1 MFFANDTVSAL
12 SRYTSLFSMM
22 VKRDISAR
30 YKGSLLG
37 LFWSAI
43 NPLLLMV
50 VYGFVFGVIFQ
61 ARWPAQGDAEA
72 SFIVLLFC
80 GLIVHMMFSD
90 ILTRST
96 SVVRDNANYV
106 KKVVFPLTIF
116 GGVVSVSALF
126 HFLVSFVVLLLV
138 SGFMGGHVTWHVIF
152 LPVLLLQYLL
162 FCTGVAWLVSVLGV
176 FFKDLTHI
184 IGFISTVFLFTCP
197 IFFPTN
203 YVPEQ
208 FQIVLAVN
216 PLTYYVEAVR
226 GVVAFHSLPTLE
238 MFTTSML
245 VALLTFALGLWFFRK
260 TKGSFADVV

>member
-1 MFFANDTVSAL
+1 MTADTLSAL
-12 SRYTSLFSMM
+12 RRYVSLFSMM
-22 VKRDISAR
+22 VKRDIAAR
-30 YKGSLLG
+30 YKGSWLG

-43 NPLLLMV
+43 NPLLLMI

-61 ARWPAQGDAEA
+61 ARWPTQGDAEV

-80 GLIVHMMFSD
+80 GLIVHMMFAD
-90 ILTRST
+90 VLGRSA

-116 GGVVSVSALF
+116 GGIVSVSALF

-138 SGFMGGHVTWHVIF
+138 SGFMGGHLTWHVIF

-162 FCTGVAWLVSVLGV
+162 LCTGVAWLVSVLGV

-203 YVPEQ
+203 YVPEK
-208 FQIVLAVN
+208 FQIVLAIN

-226 GVVAFHSLPTLE
+226 GIVAFHTLPSLEAFTL
-238 MFTTSML
+238 SSL
-245 VALLTFALGLWFFRK
+245 VALITFMLSLWFFRK
-260 TKGSFADVV
+260 TKSSFADVV